1 MSESIEQ
8 DLTPPQNVEIPDQ
21 LPLLPVRD
29 IVVFPYMV
37 LPLFVGRE
45 MSIKA
50 IEAALAGNR
59 MIFLATQ
66 KALDVENPSPEDIH
80 SIGTVGIIMRM
91 LKLPDER
98 IKILVQGLS
107 KAKISGYIQTEPYYS
122 VRIDKITEAKAAS
135 STLESEAVMR
145 TVKEQIERIVS
156 LGKVLIPDVM
166 VVIENL
172 EDPGRLADMIASNLG
187 LKVEVT
193 QSVLEVT
200 DPLKRLR
207 QISEIL
213 AKEIEV
219 LSMQQKIQAQA
230 KGEMDKTQR
239 EYFLREQL
247 KAIQKELGELD
258 ERAEEVAEFRKRVK
272 DAKMPEK
279 VLKETEKQLKR
290 LEKMHPDT
298 AESATVRTY
307 LEWMV
312 ELPWSK
318 KSKDNLDLKAAAKVL
333 NEDHYD
339 LEKVKER
346 ILEYLAVR
354 KLKEKMKG
362 PILCFVGPPG
372 VGKTSLGKSIARAL
386 GREFVRISLGG
397 VRDEAE
403 IRGHRRTYVG
413 ALPGR
418 MIQGMKQAGTNN
430 PVFMLDEIDK
440 LGADYRGD
448 PSSALLEVLD
458 PEQNHHFSDHYL
470 NVRFDL
476 SRVLFVATANLLDTI
491 PGPLRDRMEVIRIAG
506 YTPEEKV
513 EIARSYLIPH
523 QLRENGLVAD
533 GLRWTRG
540 SVLELI
546 TDYTQEAGVRGLER
560 RVAAVCR
567 KVARRAAEGET
578 RQI

>member
-1 MSESIEQ
+1 
-8 DLTPPQNVEIPDQ
+8 
-21 LPLLPVRD
+21 
-29 IVVFPYMV
+29 MV

-66 KALDVENPSPEDIH
+66 KALDVENPTPDDIH
-80 SIGTVGIIMRM
+80 AIGTVGIIMRM

-107 KAKISGYIQTEPYYS
+107 KAKISGYIQTDPYYS
-122 VRIDKITEAKAAS
+122 VRIEKINETKPAS

-172 EDPGRLADMIASNLG
+172 EDPGRLADMVASNLG

-193 QSVLEVT
+193 QSVLEIT

-258 ERAEEVAEFRKRVK
+258 ERAEEVAEFRKRIK

-318 KSKDNLDLKAAAKVL
+318 KSKDNLDS
-333 NEDHYD
+333 
-339 LEKVKER
+339 
-346 ILEYLAVR
+346 
-354 KLKEKMKG
+354 
-362 PILCFVGPPG
+362 
-372 VGKTSLGKSIARAL
+372 T
-386 GREFVRISLGG
+386 GREQGPQ
-397 VRDEAE
+397 
-403 IRGHRRTYVG
+403 RR
-413 ALPGR
+413 
-418 MIQGMKQAGTNN
+418 
-430 PVFMLDEIDK
+430 
-440 LGADYRGD
+440 
-448 PSSALLEVLD
+448 
-458 PEQNHHFSDHYL
+458 
-470 NVRFDL
+470 
-476 SRVLFVATANLLDTI
+476 
-491 PGPLRDRMEVIRIAG
+491 PLRPGKGQGTHPRVSRRPKAERKDER
-506 YTPEEKV
+506 PD
-513 EIARSYLIPH
+513 SLF
-523 QLRENGLVAD
+523 
-533 GLRWTRG
+533 RG
-540 SVLELI
+540 P
-546 TDYTQEAGVRGLER
+546 
-560 RVAAVCR
+560 
-567 KVARRAAEGET
+567 ARRRQNLAGQVDRPRT
-578 RQI
+578 RPRVRAHQSGRRAR